1 MRPFVSSFWCSSAH
15 MLRANLCLFLQV
27 HFKYFLFCKPFLSH
41 PIELFPPF
49 VIGCHL
55 FHMFIPLVH
64 CLSDSEMS
72 YVHCAVTVSFSG
84 KWALQRQDWCLIHLE
99 PSAPKTG
106 LTQSKCIDFVLA
118 PKRTVGDRAGI
129 WISLVMD
136 VVRNTGE
143 WVFLGVFTDS
153 VICEKL
159 SVAKVQFH
167 QLSQDNDCYCSLLS
181 WFFSNSVG
189 MTTVISACIAKWSH
203 VIHSERFMEGRGVYC
218 FPSRHLIVHAKP
230 SQLSPPL
237 TASGSIQDSS
247 CFISLGPWVTKIKTS
262 FYDP

>member
-1 MRPFVSSFWCSSAH
+1 MTCHSRPSLSTDALDLRNPWGQTVPEIGPLRVCPFVSSFWCSPAH
-15 MLRANLCLFLQV
+15 MLPANLCLFLQV

-41 PIELFPPF
+41 PIELFSPF

-106 LTQSKCIDFVLA
+106 VTQSKCIDLVPA

-136 VVRNTGE
+136 VIRNTGE
-143 WVFLGVFTDS
+143 WVFLGFLVYLLTLLYVRSYLLLKFS
-153 VICEKL
+153 FI
-159 SVAKVQFH
+159 
-167 QLSQDNDCYCSLLS
+167 NSLKIM
-181 WFFSNSVG
+181 VV
-189 MTTVISACIAKWSH
+189 TV
-203 VIHSERFMEGRGVYC
+203 HSF
-218 FPSRHLIVHAKP
+218 L
-230 SQLSPPL
+230 
-237 TASGSIQDSS
+237 DSS
-247 CFISLGPWVTKIKTS
+247 LILWVWLQLLVLV
-262 FYDP
+262 